1 MAGGLLSDPARPA
14 RSDMADIL
22 QFDSERTPIETTLG
36 ALREMAQLDNKYLAI
51 PPALAEFILDN
62 GFRHDDTAVMLA
74 PGAAWIAGEQ
84 K

>member
-1 MAGGLLSDPARPA
+1 MKQQAKPGIKAESVHAGCTVGPLPA
-14 RSDMADIL
+14 
-22 QFDSERTPIETTLG
+22 TNPIETTLG

-74 PGAAWIAGEQ
+74 PGAVWIAGER
-84 K
+84 